1 MLVLAGF
8 VSGIISGMGIGGGA
22 ILIPALVFLGGVTQ
36 HAAQCTNLIYFIP
49 TALVALG
56 VHIKNKRV
64 DIRSALPII
73 LFGLIGAYAGSRLAI
88 SLNGKILGKLFG
100 VFLLAVGINELFR
113 KRKTENAKR
122 KTQKRHQSR

>member
-1 MLVLAGF
+1 VLVLAGF

-100 VFLLAVGINELFR
+100 VFLLAVGIYELFR
-113 KRKTENAKR
+113 KRKTENAKH
-122 KTQKRHQSR
+122 KT

>member
-1 MLVLAGF
+1 MAGF

-22 ILIPALVFLGGVTQ
+22 ILIPALVFFGGVTQ
-36 HAAQCTNLIYFIP
+36 HAAQCTNLIFFIP

-64 DIRSALPII
+64 DIRSVLPII
-73 LFGLIGAYAGSRLAI
+73 LFGLAGAYAGSRLAI

-100 VFLLAVGINELFR
+100 VFLLAVGIYELFR
-113 KRKTENAKR
+113 KGKNENAKC
-122 KTQKRHQSR
+122 KA